1 MLPVPSSGT
10 MSPAESSYDPR
21 EFRFPLYPAVARSQR
36 ASHEASRPRVMRLSQ
51 RATSNTP
58 VLGNRSTDRYS
69 ALPDSLPAQTIR
81 SAHTS
86 TYYEADSS
94 SLVLQPAA
102 LHLSFKVTWA
112 DGSLRK
118 PDLLLGP
125 RTDNWGQGT
134 FTPLVSRLYRRAI
147 RVADDDHDTPGM
159 ATPPLLNPEV
169 IHMMEV
175 DVR

>member
-1 MLPVPSSGT
+1 
-10 MSPAESSYDPR
+10 MSPAESSYDQR

-69 ALPDSLPAQTIR
+69 LLLDSLPAQTIR

-94 SLVLQPAA
+94 SLLLQPAA

-125 RTDNWGQGT
+125 RTVNWGQGT
-134 FTPLVSRLYRRAI
+134 FTP
-147 RVADDDHDTPGM
+147 
-159 ATPPLLNPEV
+159 
-169 IHMMEV
+169 
-175 DVR
+175 